1 LWYVVLMNE
10 YKRAIWFLILLKLLF
25 KYMADNQKYTGN
37 NKKAGKSNKL
47 KFTFTEVFM
56 NVLGPSMFALLSSS
70 VVLVYLDLDPL
81 AVLLIDTEGLLDHP
95 AILLIRHIIQFL
107 GHVECMTTMGQIHL
121 ISISLVLHSK
131 SIFDHLEYFVPS
143 VPVPAAALETC
154 SKKSIPSKAKNN
166 LKAAPNHQ
174 RMFGQ
179 CSHLALYSL
188 SSYFNTVVSQNVTW
202 TVAFMVLPGFIL
214 DVAANY
220 IVLKMYGEVSIYVYL
235 IGLIVSV
242 TVGIIMAYELP
253 QSGKMHSSS
262 CKLLRTWK
270 SRCLRGRRA
279 YRIRKI
285 RSFRPVGFNMLG
297 LFVFKEGTV
306 TTYGMALTEYTINSI
321 LSF

>member
-1 LWYVVLMNE
+1 
-10 YKRAIWFLILLKLLF
+10 
-25 KYMADNQKYTGN
+25 MADNQKYTGN

-47 KFTFTEVFM
+47 NLTFTEVFM
-56 NVLGPSMFALLSSS
+56 NVLGPSMLAILSSS

-81 AVLLIDTEGLLDHP
+81 AVLLIDTDGLLDHP

-121 ISISLVLHSK
+121 ISISLVVHSK

-143 VPVPAAALETC
+143 VPVPAAPETC
-154 SKKSIPSKAKNN
+154 SRKEGPSKAKND
-166 LKAAPNHQ
+166 LKAAPHHQ

-179 CSHLALYSL
+179 YSRLTLYSL
-188 SSYFNTVVSQNVTW
+188 SSYFNTVVGQSATW
-202 TVAFMVLPGFIL
+202 TVAFMILPGFIL

-220 IVLKMYGEVSIYVYL
+220 IVLKMYDEVSIYVFL
-235 IGLIVSV
+235 IGLLTSV
-242 TVGIIMAYELP
+242 TVGIIIAYELP

-285 RSFRPVGFNMLG
+285 RSFRPTGFSMLG

>member
-1 LWYVVLMNE
+1 MTG
-10 YKRAIWFLILLKLLF
+10 
-25 KYMADNQKYTGN
+25 NQKYTVGSR
-37 NKKAGKSNKL
+37 KEGVGKSSKL
-47 KFTFTEVFM
+47 LRFTFTEVFM
-56 NVLGPSMFALLSSS
+56 NVLGPSLFVLIGSS

-81 AVLLIDTEGLLDHP
+81 AVLLTDTEGLLDHP
-95 AILLIRHIIQFL
+95 AILLIRHLIQFRAHVQCLTTL
-107 GHVECMTTMGQIHL
+107 GQVHL
-121 ISISLVLHSK
+121 ISIPMVLHSK

-143 VPVPAAALETC
+143 VPVPVPAIPETC
-154 SKKSIPSKAKNN
+154 SRKKIPSKEKND

-179 CSHLALYSL
+179 YSLLTLYSL
-188 SSYFNTVVSQNVTW
+188 SSYFNTVVGQHVSW
-202 TVAFMVLPGFIL
+202 TVAFVVVPGFIL

-220 IVLKMYGEVSIYVYL
+220 VVLKMYDEVSIYVFL
-235 IGLIVSV
+235 IGLLISV

-285 RSFRPVGFNMLG
+285 RSFRPTGFSMLG